1 MPPRRTPALS
11 RIELLQG
18 TLDLIILQSLRWGPR
33 HGYGLVQLIRATTR
47 GVLQVDAGSLY
58 PALHRLERQ
67 GLVKAAW
74 VTSERKQR
82 VRVYKLTRTGRTQ
95 LDAQR
100 SRWEQFSQA
109 IAGLFVPPPPAAE
122 EV

>member
-109 IAGLFVPPPPAAE
+109 IAGLFVPPPPAPE

>member
-1 MPPRRTPALS
+1 
-11 RIELLQG
+11 
-18 TLDLIILQSLRWGPR
+18 
-33 HGYGLVQLIRATTR
+33 
-47 GVLQVDAGSLY
+47 LY

-74 VTSERKQR
+74 ETSDRKQR
-82 VRVYKLTRTGRTQ
+82 VRVYTLTRTGRTQ

-100 SRWEQFSQA
+100 SRWEQFSEA
-109 IAGLFVPPPPAAE
+109 IAGLFVPPPAE